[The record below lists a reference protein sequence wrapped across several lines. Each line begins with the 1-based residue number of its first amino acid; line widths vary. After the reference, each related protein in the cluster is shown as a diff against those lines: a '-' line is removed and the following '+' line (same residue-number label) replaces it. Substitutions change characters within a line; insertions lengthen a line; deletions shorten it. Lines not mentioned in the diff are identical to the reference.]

1 MSSYRRARAFNV
13 FQIALIFLGMLAANS
28 AVSQTG
34 PHPIH
39 VDPNEFH
46 PGYYAMFGDW
56 DPIPTDVLVSNDL
69 VGAKILYLWRDLE
82 TAPGTYDFS
91 SIEEDLATL
100 QKSGKRLWIQI
111 EYTQWNGNLKP
122 HTPEYMWSDSSFG
135 GDSRYYGNYER
146 GVQDGGWYPM
156 FWNSKVRDRLVDLV
170 AALGSRFGNESHIE
184 GIVIGETSAEV
195 PAGYECS
202 DYLRVF
208 ERVAEA
214 AKTAFPRKRVIQMAN
229 FACFDVLAY
238 MRWLVDRGIGL
249 GTPDTFNFK
258 SDLTGGVYPLMYQSR
273 MSVPMGPD
281 VQWDNYERNNMSVR
295 EIRDFA
301 IAEMDP
307 WYLFWQI
314 REPYFTRDVLPAIF
328 SRKLPAAERFYS
340 GNSATIRPKA
350 PILQD

>member
-1 MSSYRRARAFNV
+1 MSNHGRAQTLNI
-13 FQIALIFLGMLAANS
+13 FQISLVFLGILIANS
-28 AVSQTG
+28 AVAQYG
-34 PHPIH
+34 PHPRN
-39 VDPNEFH
+39 VDPSEFN

-56 DPIPTDVLVSNDL
+56 DAIPMDVLVSDDF

-91 SIEEDLATL
+91 SIEEDLAKL
-100 QKSGKRLWIQI
+100 RNSGKRLWIQI
-111 EYTQWNGNLKP
+111 EYTQWNGSSEP
-122 HTPEYMWSDSSFG
+122 HTPKFMWSDASYG
-135 GDSRYYGNYER
+135 GDSRYYGNYRR

-156 FWNSKVRDRLVDLV
+156 FWNSKVRDRLVALV
-170 AALGSRFGNESHIE
+170 TALGARFNDESHIE

-195 PAGYECS
+195 PSGYNCS

-208 ERVAEA
+208 ENVAQT
-214 AKTAFPRKRVIQMAN
+214 AKTAFPSKSVIQMAN
-229 FACFDVLAY
+229 FACFDVLAF
-238 MRWLVDRGIGL
+238 MRWLVERGIGL

-258 SDLTGGVYPLMYQSR
+258 TDLTGGVYPLMYESR
-273 MSVPMGPD
+273 TAVPTGPD

-314 REPYFTRDVLPAIF
+314 REPYFTRDVLPAVF

-340 GNSATIRPKA
+340 GSSSAVRPMA
-350 PILQD
+350 PVLQD